1 MLVVMCPLFV
11 NWWIWTLPYQRGLQ
25 WHFGLISRKN
35 SFILWSH
42 VNLWYSVCRSRA
54 KICVYSFTDASSHY
68 LLLTLLCKY
77 QVFILVL
84 RYQVRY
90 QTNSI
95 ILFLSITI
103 IYDGSDVSIIFKL
116 RNLDITISKVPT
128 TTFWIDLTQ
137 KFIYFMITC

>member
-1 MLVVMCPLFV
+1 MLVVMCLLFL
-11 NWWIWTLPYQRGLQ
+11 NWGIWTLPYQRGRQ

-54 KICVYSFTDASSHY
+54 KICVYSFTDASSYY

-128 TTFWIDLTQ
+128 MTFWIDLTQ